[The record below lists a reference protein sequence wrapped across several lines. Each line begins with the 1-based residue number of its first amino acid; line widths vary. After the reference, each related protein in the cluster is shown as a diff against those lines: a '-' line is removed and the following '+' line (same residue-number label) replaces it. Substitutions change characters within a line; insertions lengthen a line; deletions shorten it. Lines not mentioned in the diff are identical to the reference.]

1 MRLLTD
7 SLEAYFE
14 SLSLIS
20 VFGFLVFAVMLF
32 LLGFFTYVVVG
43 AGFIRYADVLAGTI
57 PVGDALI
64 FVLVGIVSLFSI
76 AFLSTAV
83 TMVVKLRRSM
93 DDIHFTKLL
102 IRFPRF
108 VIRLMI
114 AWGILGAISFL
125 IGLVFNAIGLPSF
138 LTALAMLLV
147 WAFFIFL
154 PQAMILHDKEF
165 VPALKDSVN
174 YCLKK
179 PFGVIVYYIFT
190 IAMLAV
196 LLVLDVGLGQTG
208 IFWLPVLVNTLL
220 LFLFVIP
227 YLEVLKAN
235 LYLTRYKLLLSGL
248 K

>member
-1 MRLLTD
+1 MRLFSD

-32 LLGFFTYVVVG
+32 LLSMSSYVVVG
-43 AGFIRYADVLAGTI
+43 AGFIRYADVLAGTV
-57 PVGDALI
+57 PPSDAVI
-64 FVLVGIVSLFSI
+64 FLLVGIVSLFSLS
-76 AFLSTAV
+76 FLSTAV
-83 TMVVKLRRSM
+83 TLIVKLRRSM
-93 DDIHFTKLL
+93 DDINFMKLL
-102 IRFPRF
+102 VKFPRY
-108 VIRLMI
+108 VLRLMI
-114 AWGILGAISFL
+114 AWGAIGVASFL
-125 IGLVFNAIGLPSF
+125 VGLVFNAASLPPALS
-138 LTALAMLLV
+138 ALAMLLM

-154 PQAMILHDKEF
+154 PQALILHDKEF
-165 VPALKDSVN
+165 VPALKESTY

-179 PFGVIVYYIFT
+179 PAGVIIYYLLATFFLLI
-190 IAMLAV
+190 MLA
-196 LLVLDVGLGQTG
+196 LDVGLGQTG

-220 LFLFVIP
+220 LFIFVIP